1 MEVAALRS
9 RVKILEYLAGFLFS
23 RLSSR
28 SDENRSYKFQHRKG
42 FAWRML
48 FLTNEPAKKAEI
60 NILTARDTTG
70 PGY

>member
-23 RLSSR
+23 RLSSG

-42 FAWRML
+42 FARRKEFPKGVRGYRKCERL
-48 FLTNEPAKKAEI
+48 FMS
-60 NILTARDTTG
+60 
-70 PGY
+70 GYRF

>member
-1 MEVAALRS
+1 MGTKMAPSFANLFLCMFELHALTNAAWQPH
-9 RVKILEYLAGFLFS
+9 IW
-23 RLSSR
+23 
-28 SDENRSYKFQHRKG
+28 
-42 FAWRML
+42 WRYML